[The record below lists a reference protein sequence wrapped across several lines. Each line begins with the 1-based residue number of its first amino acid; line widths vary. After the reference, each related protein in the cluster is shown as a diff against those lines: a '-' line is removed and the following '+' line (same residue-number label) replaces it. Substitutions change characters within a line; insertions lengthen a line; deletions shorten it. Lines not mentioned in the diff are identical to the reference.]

1 MSGQQID
8 IVANLLMKVDGAEAG
23 INKIKSSLS
32 KLKLPEK
39 LDSSFKKSFSNLDTI
54 FTRYK
59 NQMEK
64 GFNTKADINAFSKTS
79 RALDTELTRIS
90 KQFTEL
96 TGKEINFRVKSD
108 EVKRVEKELQSLLDK
123 RDQLSKQS
131 LKFEIKGGKSGL
143 KDIETLLQKIKEV
156 SGGGKTGQHAESAL
170 NFLKTGDIQSAVA
183 ELNRAALGCKK
194 FGEEKQKAFSNKTG
208 FDITTVISKIITE
221 LTGAEGKFGSI
232 NTEIKKTGNELTSLN
247 AGQLEKVGTYI
258 EGLSDDFHKTEDAI
272 RKTDVAAQN
281 FAQSSYSMSQQLGD
295 LKNSTQ
301 YFFSLRN
308 MINLLKRG
316 IDEAVQS
323 VKDLDKAMTE
333 TAVVTDFKV
342 SDMWGMLPE
351 YTKVAN
357 ELGATTQ
364 GAYETMTLYYQQGLN
379 QQQAFELGAETMK
392 MARIAGLDYA
402 ETTDMMTAALRGFNM
417 ELDEVSAKRVNDVY
431 SKLAAITASDTEE
444 LGTAMQRT
452 ASIAHSAGMSF
463 EGTTAFLA
471 QAIETTRE
479 PAENLGTAMKTIVA
493 RFQEMKE
500 NPLEITEVE
509 GEEVSYNKVD
519 KALQSIGV
527 SLKDTNGQF
536 RELDQ
541 VFLDISQRWD
551 SLSQTQQRY
560 IATTAAGSRQ
570 QSRFIAMMS
579 NYDRTIQLVEA
590 ANNSAGASDEQFGKT
605 MDSLESKLNKLHNA
619 WQAFTMGIADN
630 GMIKFAVDGL
640 TTLLTTT
647 NKIIDTLSGGNGA
660 IKSFLSVFA
669 AFTGLKAGGRIINSL
684 IGGLGGLIDPTSGFG
699 KGLLHGAT
707 GQKQNANMIQAKAIS
722 EPIVNKLNA
731 ILTAVNKV
739 ANIETSEKSQ
749 NINKLLTTRDQYKD
763 AKAQFRGLD
772 LKSSFKFG
780 EASSILDGLDEK
792 HQLSLLNNSPGTKT
806 AMRKA
811 GMDWL
816 NNIFDDKAVRQQAQ
830 DIHRQI
836 WKGMT
841 ENKIPVSEG
850 KKLLGRPDLWGDH
863 FGTDAAKAVSK
874 SFTQGITKEIH
885 NSAEKGAWRQLGM
898 KGASTEAKQAFLQEE
913 KNLEKF
919 KSLTRENEIK
929 GILGKRGQGGLEDA
943 KGRVSSFGM
952 ISNLVGSL
960 GDGFTQAGFAVSSFG
975 AALSQLG
982 GPIGAVGG
990 ALQSLGGVI
999 ANVGMT
1005 ISGITN
1011 AAPLLA
1017 EGFTS
1022 LAGTLGVSTVA
1033 LGAFA
1038 GLAAAAG
1045 IALYADYKHMKNIQ
1059 DAAKEVSDNFEET
1072 NKRTQDNI
1080 SQLKSYKDELATLS
1094 QGVDSNGNNINLSDA
1109 DYARYLEIVDDI
1121 ANMNPEII
1129 QGYNAQGHAIIN
1141 NNTALQKTLE
1151 LQEKIKQEAINTYT
1165 EEEALEK
1172 LLKARNEASAD
1183 YAKGVAKLSD
1193 AQYQKMYGTS
1203 QENAKQVERAP
1214 LTGQA
1219 VGVAGQIKQSEL
1231 YKQNKAQVDAILN
1244 SYNISLKDL
1253 IAGEKNAVDTFVKN
1267 QSNINSQLGTAALS
1281 AGVEL
1286 EDSFTKAF
1294 DKLGTDT
1301 EAFNASIEP
1310 IYKNL
1315 ATRVSNSLRFQ
1326 DIAPEMQSFLM
1337 TGLQDLAKQDLSAG
1351 DMINEANQLTTMFAN
1366 LSEEGSAYSKAIQ
1379 NVSKYQEEFADTLD
1393 KSEYKTKVQ
1402 PAIDELYRLRDEAD
1416 KIKSSYGKSLTEFY
1430 DNQIAQIEN
1439 FTQDGSQNITDA
1451 LNTMSQQFASARGA
1465 YDAFS
1470 EAVKDNEFDTA
1481 AKGMKKIFE
1490 EINTDEAKAG
1500 LGSKSFWTGAES
1512 LLGAENIE
1520 GKGKEAV
1527 AKMLDGIEPML
1538 QEGEDGFQA
1547 FWQRVSDHADELNK
1561 LDGVKVGTDGW
1572 FEKWPDDLSEVAK
1585 ELGISENLLS
1595 SMLDKAR
1602 QFTYSD
1608 FSDPS
1613 KVREALAAS
1622 STTLSG
1628 LSGDKKNLYVKESSM
1643 RASLREA
1650 DYTTRTEQNTELERL
1665 KKEEQVFTIGNP
1677 EDLSNAQVQAMKSDL
1692 RLGSLPELIET
1703 FGQTGE
1709 YTRDEIKGLAERF
1722 GYDDEKQFEQ
1732 DYSDWVEKTTDPTQ
1746 YKQTDL
1752 LSSLDSNVANIAG
1765 SIVNKRIEEGHLD
1778 NPTAT
1783 DTNYAIFG
1791 EKGKRDTLAQLF
1803 SVGKNGNGEAFRSES
1818 EYTRNRDQLQNAL
1831 NKYNSYLE
1839 TLKTGKENASN
1850 DTERKKFDA
1859 EIKAYENITDKLDEY
1874 LKSGEEAWQ
1883 EIQKEQSKTEEAK
1896 RKAEEE
1902 NKKYQER
1909 QGPENKKD
1917 ATSKTE
1923 EASRVNKANAEAEN
1937 QKYRQRAMQAAAEA
1951 ENEKYKQRAEN
1962 GTLPSFQ
1969 VSQEEINQRVAQ
1981 LVKLGFKDSLNSID
1995 PTTLATPEAQSA
2007 INELVKTSLNPT
2019 DTITPEIENALST
2032 LGLTIQDAINAGLI
2046 LDTTGIYTNAEKTGK
2061 DASKAANDGVSKGL
2075 AQSNA
2080 QIENQKYKNRTQTKQ
2095 PPTQSE
2101 STPETKPGTS
2111 QLEQAALSL
2120 QTGAIQIN
2128 TGATTLNTAGT
2139 GLGQSAASLSN
2150 AATNLTSAA
2159 STLKTSSISAPKSVP
2174 SSSNAPKG
2182 SGTTVQKVSVQ
2193 PQAQNIKVPPQTM
2206 RVTADTSSALSKIR
2220 QLTNLFNKT
2229 YTLKYKASGPTS
2241 IKVPISANFTG
2252 SWEKTVKINK
2262 SGAKGINNH
2271 IPFRAP
2277 VNLGSLAKGSRYGT
2291 VGPKGRGGLTLTG
2304 EEGFEIAWLPSENR
2318 SMILGLQGPQMIN
2331 LPSDAV
2337 VYTHEQS
2344 EDILKREAI
2353 DAGSHRAKSKVAVSK
2368 KFSGGSKSKK
2378 SKKSK
2383 KKSKK
2388 KNKNKNKNKN
2398 KETINNFSM
2407 EEVVRFNID
2416 QSLTRLTDQIADRT
2430 KEIENVLTKIG
2441 STYNDIVDSTQAQ
2454 VGALQQVKTKNQ
2466 ELLASYQRQLA
2477 EYRSRQAIVSYT
2489 DSKGNSKDKKISIET
2504 YLNPDGSANEDAI
2517 RAAGGREVQEAI
2529 YKEISSAK
2537 SIVDGINNANKAI
2550 KDADQQIADLGKKI
2564 SEAFYQWEN
2573 ELTEV
2578 YDLTQRINNEV
2589 SFTDRFTSQI
2599 ELELSKLKAGFGD
2612 TAESIENVRDVLN
2625 RNNKTIREQIANQQ
2639 QMIAARQRELE
2650 AALSYQDEIDKRE
2663 KFEDKTDWDSTA
2675 EKDATIAWAREQ
2687 ETGAMLGNKYVKNL
2701 FKDIDG
2707 SIQYE
2712 IDWEGFNADNE
2723 INPYSKTTYEAIK
2736 KYLDELNDTAT
2747 EFNNAIKDQTD
2758 FIKDLY
2764 DKFSEYQDFI
2774 ADMEDTLIK
2783 GVEEL
2788 IEETK
2793 DNAKDLS
2800 DAITDALE
2808 DLLDEVKRKLDERR
2822 RQEDN
2827 AKTERDISQKQQ
2839 RLAMLRADTSGGN
2852 QVEIAQL
2859 EKEIAEAQQDYQ
2871 RTLEDQLLDKLQE
2884 QADEAAKQ
2892 RERQIELL
2900 ETIAGTSGT
2909 DNRVEVE
2916 TWLKNPAAYKKQIR
2930 DAWLEAQ
2937 GYDEKG
2943 WVGKYVLEQQFESE
2957 FTELVT
2963 AVEET
2968 NLKNNFEA
2976 LDSDANTIIGVLEDL
2991 TNGNLGREDKL
3002 AHGVNSLLDVTDRN
3016 TTSILTEIQKGN
3028 LADLRKQGVDA
3039 ATLKSMKYDA
3049 STLMDIGGYTPE
3061 ELQKAG
3067 FTAKEVFDAGIT
3079 DIKSLK
3085 DAGYKASDIKKA
3097 TNGSVS
3103 DFKEA
3108 EFTLEDLKDIFDI
3121 KELLD
3126 ANFSLKDF
3134 HDVGISASALKE
3146 NGLDIQQ
3153 LKNAGYSLPELKG
3166 AFSAEEFKA
3175 GNISYADAK
3184 AAEYTMWDLNG
3195 IYDEAATEIAN
3206 YNAAVVKQQ
3215 KIDAY
3220 KNKVA
3225 RAASNKKMGADEFK
3239 SVIAYANAAGISM
3252 SQMGKDLADT
3262 KGLTWEQV
3270 VKAAKK
3276 AGYGKST
3283 VKSWWYG
3290 YGGYAKK
3297 AIDKWSKFKTGG
3309 LANYTGPAWLDGTP
3323 SKPELVLNATDTKNF
3338 IALKDVLSRAMS
3350 STSDLNSGYGDVN
3363 YEININVEK
3372 LTSDYDVDK
3381 VADRVKK
3388 IIVKDS
3394 SYRNVTQVRKFR

>member
-32 KLKLPEK
+32 KLKLPQGLEN
-39 LDSSFKKSFSNLDTI
+39 SFKKSFSNLDTI
-54 FTRYK
+54 FARYRS
-59 NQMEK
+59 QMEK
-64 GFNTKADINAFSKTS
+64 GFNTKADVNAFNKTS
-79 RALDTELTRIS
+79 KALDAELARIS
-90 KQFTEL
+90 KHFTEL
-96 TGKEINFRVKSD
+96 TGKEVNFRVKSD
-108 EVKRVEKELQSLLDK
+108 EIKRAEKELQGLLDK
-123 RDQLSKQS
+123 RDQLSTQS
-131 LKFEIKGGKSGL
+131 LKFEIKGGKNGL

-170 NFLKTGDIQSAVA
+170 GFLKSGDIQSAVA

-194 FGEEKQKAFSNKTG
+194 FGEEKQKAFSGETG
-208 FDITTVISKIITE
+208 FDITTVISKIVAE

-232 NTEIKKTGNELTSLN
+232 NTEIKKTGDELTNLN
-247 AGQLEKVGTYI
+247 AGQLEKVGTYV

-281 FAQSSYSMSQQLGD
+281 FAHSSYSMSQQLGD

-379 QQQAFELGAETMK
+379 QQQAFQLGAETMK

-417 ELDEVSAKRVNDVY
+417 ELDETSAKRVNDVY

-500 NPLEITEVE
+500 NPLEIAEVD

-519 KALQSIGV
+519 KALQTIGV

-579 NYDRTIQLVEA
+579 NYDRTVQLMEA
-590 ANNSAGASDEQFGKT
+590 ANNSAGASEEQFGKT

-640 TTLLTTT
+640 TTFLTTT
-647 NKIIDTLSGGNGA
+647 NKIIDTLSGGSGA

-669 AFTGLKAGGRIINSL
+669 AFAGLKAGGRVINSL

-707 GQKQNANMIQAKAIS
+707 GQKQNANMMQAKAIS

-731 ILTAVNKV
+731 ILNAVNKV
-739 ANIETSEKSQ
+739 ANIEATKESQ
-749 NINKLLTTRDQYKD
+749 NVNKPLTTKEQYKD
-763 AKAQFRGLD
+763 AKAQFRSLD

-806 AMRKA
+806 AMRRA

-816 NNIFDDKAVRQQAQ
+816 NKTFDDKAIRQQAQ

-850 KKLLGRPDLWGDH
+850 SKLLGRPDLWGDH

-874 SFTQGITKEIH
+874 SFTQGITKEVH
-885 NSAEKGAWRQLGM
+885 SSAEKGAWRQLGM
-898 KGASTEAKQAFLQEE
+898 KGASIEAKQAFLQEE
-913 KNLEKF
+913 KNLAKF

-929 GILGKRGQGGLEDA
+929 GMLGKRGQGGLEDA
-943 KGRVSSFGM
+943 EGRVSSFGTLTN
-952 ISNLVGSL
+952 ILGDL
-960 GDGFTQAGFAVSSFG
+960 GDGFTQAGFAISSFG
-975 AALSQLG
+975 ATLSQLG

-990 ALQSLGGVI
+990 ALQSLGGIV

-1005 ISGITN
+1005 ISGVGNTI
-1011 AAPLLA
+1011 PLLKD
-1017 EGFTS
+1017 GFSS
-1022 LAGTLGVSTVA
+1022 LAGTLGVSVGA
-1033 LGAFA
+1033 LGAI
-1038 GLAAAAG
+1038 AAG
-1045 IALYADYKHMKNIQ
+1045 VAAVGVAIYASYKHIKNIQ
-1059 DAAKEVSDNFEET
+1059 DAAEEVTNSFEET
-1072 NKRTQDNI
+1072 NKTTQDNI
-1080 SQLKSYKDELATLS
+1080 SKLKSYKDELATLS
-1094 QGVDSNGNNINLSDA
+1094 QGVDSNGNNVNLSDA

-1121 ANMNPEII
+1121 ASMNPEII

-1151 LQEKIKQEAINTYT
+1151 LQEKIRQEAINTYT

-1183 YAKGVAKLSD
+1183 YAKGVAKLTD
-1193 AQYQKMYGTS
+1193 AQYQKMYGTP

-1231 YKQNKAQVDAILN
+1231 YKQNKAQVDAILS
-1244 SYNISLKDL
+1244 SYNISLNDL
-1253 IAGEKNAVDTFVKN
+1253 IQGEKNAVDTFVKN

-1301 EAFNASIEP
+1301 EAFEASIEP

-1351 DMINEANQLTTMFAN
+1351 DMISEANQLTTMFAN

-1439 FTQDGSQNITDA
+1439 FTQDGNQNITDA

-1500 LGSKSFWTGAES
+1500 LGNKSFWTGAES

-1527 AKMLDGIEPML
+1527 AKMLKGIEPML

-1547 FWQRVSDHADELNK
+1547 FWERVSDHADELNK

-1572 FEKWPDDLSEVAK
+1572 FEEWPDDLSEVAK

-1650 DYTTRTEQNTELERL
+1650 DYTTGIEQNTELERL

-1709 YTRDEIKGLAERF
+1709 YTKDEIKGLAERF

-1778 NPTAT
+1778 NPTAA

-1803 SVGKNGNGEAFRSES
+1803 SVGKNGNREAFRSES

-1859 EIKAYENITDKLDEY
+1859 EIKAYENIVNKLSEY

-1909 QGPENKKD
+1909 QGSENKKD
-1917 ATSKTE
+1917 ITSKTE
-1923 EASRVNKANAEAEN
+1923 EASRTSKANAEAEN
-1937 QKYRQRAMQAAAEA
+1937 QKYLQRAMQVAAEA
-1951 ENEKYKQRAEN
+1951 ENEKYKQRAQT
-1962 GTLPSFQ
+1962 GTSTSAPQ

-1995 PTTLATPEAQSA
+1995 PATLATPEAQSA
-2007 INELVKTSLNPT
+2007 INELVKTSLSPT
-2019 DTITPEIENALST
+2019 DTITPEIESALST

-2061 DASKAANDGVSKGL
+2061 DASKAASDGVSKGL

-2080 QIENQKYKNRTQTKQ
+2080 QLENQKYKNRTQTGQ
-2095 PPTQSE
+2095 LPTQGGSTSE
-2101 STPETKPGTS
+2101 AKTGTP

-2120 QTGAIQIN
+2120 QTGATQIN
-2128 TGATTLNTAGT
+2128 SSATTLNTAGT
-2139 GLGQSAASLSN
+2139 GLGQSATSLSN

-2159 STLKTSSISAPKSVP
+2159 SALKISGATKQKTTLPAPQTSGTPKS
-2174 SSSNAPKG
+2174 SSTNVKVNYTAGKAP
-2182 SGTTVQKVSVQ
+2182 TVK
-2193 PQAQNIKVPPQTM
+2193 
-2206 RVTADTSSALSKIR
+2206 DTSAKLNYKLGK
-2220 QLTNLFNKT
+2220 QDKPKDKTAKVNYKLGTQEKPDNKT
-2229 YTLKYKASGPTS
+2229 AKVNYQKA
-2241 IKVPISANFTG
+2241 ATG
-2252 SWEKTVKINK
+2252 M
-2262 SGAKGINNH
+2262 NNH
-2271 IPFRAP
+2271 ISFRP
-2277 VNLGSLAKGSRYGT
+2277 SISLGSLAKGSKYGT
-2291 VGPKGRGGLTLTG
+2291 LGPKGKGGLTLTG

-2344 EDILKREAI
+2344 EDILKQEAV
-2353 DAGSHRAKSKVAVSK
+2353 DAGSHRGRSKVAVSK
-2368 KFSGGSKSKK
+2368 KSSNG

-2383 KKSKK
+2383 KKKSKK
-2388 KNKNKNKNKN
+2388 GKKSKKKNKNKNKN

-2416 QSLTRLTDQIADRT
+2416 QNLTRLTDQIADRT

-2441 STYNDIVDSTQAQ
+2441 STYNDIVGSTQAQ
-2454 VGALQQVKTKNQ
+2454 VDALQQVKTKNQ
-2466 ELLASYQRQLA
+2466 DLLTSYQRQLA

-2489 DSKGNSKDKKISIET
+2489 DSKGKSKDKKISIET

-2564 SEAFYQWEN
+2564 SKAFYQWEN

-2599 ELELSKLKAGFGD
+2599 ELELAKLGAGFTD
-2612 TAESIENVRDVLN
+2612 TAKAIANTRNVLI
-2625 RNNKTIREQIANQQ
+2625 RNNATIQAQIKNQQ
-2639 QMIAARQRELE
+2639 QMVAARQRELE
-2650 AALSYQDEIDKRE
+2650 AALSYEDEINKYE
-2663 KFEDKTDWDSTA
+2663 KLKAKTNWDSEATKTA
-2675 EKDATIAWAREQ
+2675 TLEWAKNL
-2687 ETGAMLGNKYVKNL
+2687 ETGARLGYQYVADSI

-2707 SIQYE
+2707 SIQYQ
-2712 IDWEGFNADNE
+2712 IDWEKFNADNE
-2723 INPYSKTTYEAIK
+2723 ANPYSKADYEAIK
-2736 KYLDELNDTAT
+2736 KYLDDLDSAAT
-2747 EFNNAIKDQTD
+2747 KFNNSIKDQTD
-2758 FIKDLY
+2758 FIKQTY
-2764 DKFSEYQDFI
+2764 DALKEYQDYV

-2783 GVEEL
+2783 GVEEQ
-2788 IEETK
+2788 IEQAK
-2793 DNAKDLS
+2793 DNAKQLS
-2800 DAITDALE
+2800 DSITSALK

-2822 RQEDN
+2822 KQEDN

-2852 QVEIAQL
+2852 QVAIAQL

-2871 RTLEDQLLDKLQE
+2871 RTLEDQLLDRLQE

-2892 RERQIELL
+2892 RERQIELM
-2900 ETIAGTSGT
+2900 ETGNQIDASTNKELV
-2909 DNRVEVE
+2909 DL
-2916 TWLKNPAAYKKQIR
+2916 WLKDPTTYKEKIR

-2943 WVGKYVLEQQFESE
+2943 EAGQYVLESQFESD
-2957 FTELVT
+2957 FAQLVT
-2963 AVEET
+2963 AVEESNFKDSFNALTADT
-2968 NLKNNFEA
+2968 NSLAA
-2976 LDSDANTIIGVLEDL
+2976 LLNEL
-2991 TNGNLGREDKL
+2991 TNGQLGRQDEL
-3002 AHGVNSLLDVTDRN
+3002 AHNTNALLDVTDRN
-3016 TTSILTEIQKGN
+3016 TTSILTEMQKQNSAAMLKAKGADATTLKTLGYTAKELIGDNPNEPIYSVSEMKQAGYTASEIKEGGISDVGKLKAGGFSAEDLKNADFSFADLFSNFTPQEMANIFGATDFKGN
-3028 LADLRKQGVDA
+3028 NIAYAAALQGFGD
-3039 ATLKSMKYDA
+3039 SDA
-3049 STLMDIGGYTPE
+3049 SLAKLRDAGYTE
-3061 ELQKAG
+3061 AGVELQKREQERA
-3067 FTAKEVFDAGIT
+3067 AQA
-3079 DIKSLK
+3079 
-3085 DAGYKASDIKKA
+3085 
-3097 TNGSVS
+3097 
-3103 DFKEA
+3103 
-3108 EFTLEDLKDIFDI
+3108 
-3121 KELLD
+3121 
-3126 ANFSLKDF
+3126 
-3134 HDVGISASALKE
+3134 
-3146 NGLDIQQ
+3146 
-3153 LKNAGYSLPELKG
+3153 
-3166 AFSAEEFKA
+3166 
-3175 GNISYADAK
+3175 AK
-3184 AAEYTMWDLNG
+3184 AAE
-3195 IYDEAATEIAN
+3195 EARKQANRNAYNNAIKAAHKKKNVTKATLKDAITKG
-3206 YNAAVVKQQ
+3206 AADGVK
-3215 KIDAY
+3215 
-3220 KNKVA
+3220 
-3225 RAASNKKMGADEFK
+3225 K
-3239 SVIAYANAAGISM
+3239 SVYQVAYDLAAGDGSGGVTWKEVM
-3252 SQMGKDLADT
+3252 KQLKALGYSGK
-3262 KGLTWEQV
+3262 
-3270 VKAAKK
+3270 
-3276 AGYGKST
+3276 T
-3283 VKSWWYG
+3283 VKSWNRSAKSNSAFYKAFTSIYG
-3290 YGGYAKK
+3290 
-3297 AIDKWSKFKTGG
+3297 KWSKFATGG
-3309 LANYTGPAWLDGTP
+3309 LADYTGPAWLDGTP

-3338 IALKDVLSRAMS
+3338 IALKDVLGRAMS
-3350 STSDLNSGYGDVN
+3350 STSDLNGSYGDVN